1 MIVPGNG
8 DVVSLLCDKG
18 VYLCGSMQDLR
29 PKKVLWLACMEG
41 CPRDTFFLISLI
53 NGRTVNLRVA
63 LRANPVVPG
72 HLSWNRII

>member
-8 DVVSLLCDKG
+8 DVVSLLRDEG
-18 VYLCGSMQDLR
+18 GYVYGSVQDLA
-29 PKKVLWLACMEG
+29 PKEVLWLVRMEG
-41 CPRDTFFLISLI
+41 CPRDFFSISLV

-63 LRANPVVPG
+63 LRANLVVSG